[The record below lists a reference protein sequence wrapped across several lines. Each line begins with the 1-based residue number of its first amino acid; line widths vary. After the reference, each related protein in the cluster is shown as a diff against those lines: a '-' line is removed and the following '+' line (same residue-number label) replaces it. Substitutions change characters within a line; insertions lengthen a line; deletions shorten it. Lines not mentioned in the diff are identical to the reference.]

1 MAVCYVS
8 AYHGGSR
15 LKDGMQQLSYSEIYP
30 TLGEKKK
37 INLKIKLNIQRKKYQ
52 QLA

>member
-37 INLKIKLNIQRKKYQ
+37 NNSSKNEAEYTKEKIF
-52 QLA
+52 